1 MYRLLCQLRQKVN
14 IPPSPHY
21 CTRPA
26 PRRERKRSSES
37 SSSIAN
43 SSPSSNKEKGRSSGK
58 KKGEK
63 GMEIKELDWAFLDL
77 RRSFAR
83 IGQSPSELVKVRR
96 NSLKFNRE
104 A

>member
-1 MYRLLCQLRQKVN
+1 
-14 IPPSPHY
+14 
-21 CTRPA
+21 
-26 PRRERKRSSES
+26 
-37 SSSIAN
+37 
-43 SSPSSNKEKGRSSGK
+43 
-58 KKGEK
+58 
-63 GMEIKELDWAFLDL
+63 MEIKELDWAFLDL